1 MKQDMYQFTT
11 NALRGAGLMTPLR
24 IVIGLVCISMTPVVL
39 TMQFNPLG
47 PHELIPRVIQLIF
60 GTLPTAVGLL
70 WIFGSWPTFRQSL
83 LFVLWADVSMV
94 IGTSMNTATVSRLDG
109 IYHMGL
115 IGIYIAFILG
125 PAVLAAHCTFVL
137 VAMIVLSAYSVVVDH
152 AGWGDLYV
160 FLAPA
165 ISSLILL
172 PILIQALIEGARRT
186 AWATVQQVNID
197 PLTGLRNRR
206 GMYARADELMQSDST
221 VTLVAAIID
230 LDRFKE
236 LNDEYGHDRGDLAL
250 KAVAGVLAGCIRDG
264 DIAAR
269 LGGDEFGVLVTVNSS
284 TDATAFVDRLRTGL
298 QEISDTVTASVGIV
312 CGSLPLDG
320 ADDVDSVL
328 RHADRA
334 MYEAKRQGGNRFV
347 EFDPWGA
354 PDGAPAAADR
364 HVAPLIRHQKREHD
378 HA

>member
-11 NALRGAGLMTPLR
+11 NALRGAGLMNPLR
-24 IVIGLVCISMTPVVL
+24 IVIGLLCVSMTPVVW

-47 PHELIPRVIQLIF
+47 PHELIPRVIQFIL
-60 GTLPTAVGLL
+60 GALPAVVGIM
-70 WIFGSWPTFRQSL
+70 WMVSDWPTYRQSL
-83 LFVLWADVSMV
+83 LFVAWADVSMV
-94 IGTSMNTATVSRLDG
+94 IGTSMNTATVSKLNG
-109 IYHMGL
+109 TFHMGL
-115 IGIYIAFILG
+115 IGVYVAFILG
-125 PAVLAAHCTFVL
+125 PVVLAAHSAFVL
-137 VAMIVLSAYSVVVDH
+137 VAMIALSAYSVVVDH

-165 ISSLILL
+165 ISSLIVL

-186 AWATVQQVNID
+186 ARTTVQKVNID
-197 PLTGLRNRR
+197 PLTGLSNRR

-230 LDRFKE
+230 LDRFKG
-236 LNDEYGHDRGDLAL
+236 LNDEHGHDRGDAAL
-250 KAVAGVLAGCIRDG
+250 KAVAGVLAACTRES

-269 LGGDEFGVLVTVNSS
+269 LGGDEFGALVAVNSS
-284 TDATAFVDRLRTGL
+284 DEAAEFVDRLRIGL

-312 CGSLPLDG
+312 SGGLSQHG

-334 MYEAKRQGGNRFV
+334 MYEAKRQGGNRIV

-354 PDGAPAAADR
+354 PATADR
-364 HVAPLIRHQKREHD
+364 HFAPLIRQPEHGHD
-378 HA
+378 HV